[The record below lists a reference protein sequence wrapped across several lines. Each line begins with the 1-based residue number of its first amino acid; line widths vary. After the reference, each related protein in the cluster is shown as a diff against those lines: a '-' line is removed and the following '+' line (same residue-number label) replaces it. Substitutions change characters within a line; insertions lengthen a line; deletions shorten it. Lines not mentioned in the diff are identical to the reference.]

1 MKTHVVTGS
10 SPAVAVERL
19 AACLPAQ
26 GAPRLVFA
34 FYGEAAD
41 DEGLH
46 QRLARR
52 WPGVPVLGGSSA
64 GGLMSQDGL
73 ADHHQIG
80 LMGLEDPGGD
90 YGVAAGPL
98 EGDPQAC
105 ATALLLAAM
114 DRAGCPGELPALVWI
129 YQEPGSEEAV
139 LAGLRRVLGDRCP
152 IVGGSA
158 ADNAVAGRWR
168 QLGPQGPLRG
178 GLAVA
183 VLYPTAAVRVVFQGG
198 YEPTGQ
204 SGVVTGVGGTTGR
217 RQGVQPDAPMQGREL
232 LTIDGKPAAEVYN
245 QWLDGA
251 LQPQL
256 DGGGV
261 ILAQTALH
269 PLAVKVGQVH
279 GLSHYLLVHPESVTP
294 GRTLRTFCDL
304 RVGDRLQAMRGD
316 RSRLVFR
323 AGRVA
328 AQARAALPAGQT
340 VAGALIVYCGGCRMA
355 VGEEVQ
361 AVMQALRQRLG
372 PVPFLGCFTFGE
384 QGWLLD
390 RNVHGNLM
398 VAAVV
403 FGAEE
408 LVR

>member
-1 MKTHVVTGS
+1 
-10 SPAVAVERL
+10 
-19 AACLPAQ
+19 
-26 GAPRLVFA
+26 
-34 FYGEAAD
+34 
-41 DEGLH
+41 
-46 QRLARR
+46 
-52 WPGVPVLGGSSA
+52 
-64 GGLMSQDGL
+64 
-73 ADHHQIG
+73 
-80 LMGLEDPGGD
+80 
-90 YGVAAGPL
+90 
-98 EGDPQAC
+98 
-105 ATALLLAAM
+105 
-114 DRAGCPGELPALVWI
+114 VWI

-198 YEPTGQ
+198 MSPPARA
-204 SGVVTGVGGTTGR
+204 GGHRRGRQHR
-217 RQGVQPDAPMQGREL
+217 RQGAQPDAPMQGREL

-328 AQARAALPAGQT
+328 AQAPALPAGQT

-355 VGEEVQ
+355 VARRCRRWCRRCGSGWGRCPSW
-361 AVMQALRQRLG
+361 AASPSASRA
-372 PVPFLGCFTFGE
+372 GCWTA
-384 QGWLLD
+384 
-390 RNVHGNLM
+390 M
-398 VAAVV
+398 CTAT
-403 FGAEE
+403 
-408 LVR
+408 

>member
-10 SPAVAVERL
+10 SPVLAVERL
-19 AACLPAQ
+19 AACLPSQ
-26 GAPRLVFA
+26 TAPRLVFA

-46 QRLARR
+46 RALAQR
-52 WPGVPVLGGSSA
+52 WPGVPVIGGSSA

-98 EGDPQAC
+98 EGDPQGRAS
-105 ATALLLAAM
+105 ALLLEAM
-114 DRAGCPGELPALVWI
+114 DRAGCAGELPALVWI
-129 YQEPGSEEAV
+129 YQEPGREEAV

-178 GLAVA
+178 GLVVA

-217 RQGVQPDAPMQGREL
+217 RQGAQPDAPMQGREL
-232 LTIDGKPAAEVYN
+232 LTIDGQPAAEVYN
-245 QWLDGA
+245 QWLGGA

-261 ILAQTALH
+261 VLAQTALH
-269 PLAVKVGQVH
+269 PLAVKVGQLH
-279 GLSHYLLVHPESVTP
+279 GLPHYLLVHPEAITP
-294 GRTLRTFCDL
+294 GHSLRTFCDL

-316 RSRLVFR
+316 RGRLVFR

-355 VGEEVQ
+355 VGE
-361 AVMQALRQRLG
+361 AVASVVQALRQRLG

>member
-1 MKTHVVTGS
+1 
-10 SPAVAVERL
+10 
-19 AACLPAQ
+19 
-26 GAPRLVFA
+26 
-34 FYGEAAD
+34 
-41 DEGLH
+41 
-46 QRLARR
+46 
-52 WPGVPVLGGSSA
+52 
-64 GGLMSQDGL
+64 
-73 ADHHQIG
+73 
-80 LMGLEDPGGD
+80 
-90 YGVAAGPL
+90 
-98 EGDPQAC
+98 
-105 ATALLLAAM
+105 
-114 DRAGCPGELPALVWI
+114 
-129 YQEPGSEEAV
+129 
-139 LAGLRRVLGDRCP
+139 
-152 IVGGSA
+152 
-158 ADNAVAGRWR
+158 
-168 QLGPQGPLRG
+168 
-178 GLAVA
+178 
-183 VLYPTAAVRVVFQGG
+183 
-198 YEPTGQ
+198 
-204 SGVVTGVGGTTGR
+204 
-217 RQGVQPDAPMQGREL
+217 MQGREL

-361 AVMQALRQRLG
+361 AVVQALRQRLG
-372 PVPFLGCFTFGE
+372 RCPSG
-384 QGWLLD
+384 LLHL
-390 RNVHGNLM
+390 RRAGL
-398 VAAVV
+398 AAGPQCARQPDGGRRGLRGR
-403 FGAEE
+403 GAGAMTGPTAIC
-408 LVR
+408 RAPRPCARCCRACSAATRRSRPAARRPSACWTRWNPC